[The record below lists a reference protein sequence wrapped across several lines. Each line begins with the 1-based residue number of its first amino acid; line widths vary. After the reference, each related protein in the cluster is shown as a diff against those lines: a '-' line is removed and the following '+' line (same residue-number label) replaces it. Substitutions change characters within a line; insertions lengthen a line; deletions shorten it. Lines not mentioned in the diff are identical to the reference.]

1 MRKLP
6 ENGIPMAVKLIF
18 DTISLTFR
26 PLWYILYLVTNVV
39 SSDSHLVDKVSK
51 NDWIRSKTMVF
62 L

>member
-26 PLWYILYLVTNVV
+26 PLWYILYLVTNVA
-39 SSDSHLVDKVSK
+39 SSDGHLVDKVSK

>member
-26 PLWYILYLVTNVV
+26 PLWYILYLVNIVV